1 MKKGIGG
8 PLDVIHSIVV
18 MLIAIFLILYAWGG
32 HILDPF
38 FIIVLAVGLFI
49 LEIIALVA

>member
-18 MLIAIFLILYAWGG
+18 MIIAVFLTLHALGG
-32 HILDPF
+32 HVLDPV

-49 LEIIALVA
+49 LEIVALVA